1 MAITRQQIILEV
13 DADTG
18 EVLKATS
25 DLQKNMEGVADAA
38 NDAAE
43 ATENIGTAGADA
55 GGKLKKA
62 GKTGATAFKGLGA
75 AIKATGIG
83 LLVALLAK
91 LVIAFT
97 ENKKIADA
105 LGVATAALGAIFNGI
120 VEVGSKMVTTLIEAF
135 NNPQKAVESL
145 REKFVALGDYMKTLL
160 DASINPIRRGL
171 LNIKRSALEAAIGTK
186 EFFGGDATALK
197 QQVRELDD
205 QLADLV
211 VKQEENKDKLKEPFV
226 QAAEAVKTYVA
237 ETATAVE
244 AATRLEK
251 QLQKLSDAERD
262 LAVTTAQSRAEVEE
276 LKRQRDDQTLSIE
289 DRIAAAEKAAAIDK
303 AIADENVRIA
313 EQRAQ
318 LLRQEIELQGAT
330 DERLQAVADAEI
342 AAADARTASLTV
354 QTELQNSLFALN
366 EEGRAQAEEAAQA
379 ELERRKELA
388 EALATEKE
396 LELIKLREEYEA
408 KLALAREFG
417 EGEEQLTQEFE
428 QKKAE
433 IEEKYAEERVER
445 EKVSA
450 QEVVGAFQNA
460 FNAIQALQQAFGTQN
475 EKQARRNFKIQK
487 ALTLAQTTISTV
499 EGVQNAFTS
508 ALKSP
513 ITSVFPGY
521 PFVQAGIA
529 AAFGAAQLATIAK
542 SKYQGGTSAPP
553 PTPSAGGG
561 GGGAPAGGGG
571 QTQAPQLD
579 LSFLGEGAG
588 QEGPIQ
594 AYVVSENVS
603 NAQQANQKIQEQA
616 SL

>member
-487 ALTLAQTTISTV
+487 ALSLAQTTISTV

>member
-25 DLQKNMEGVADAA
+25 ELQKNMEGVADAA

-43 ATENIGTAGADA
+43 ATENIGTAGSAA
-55 GGKLKKA
+55 GSLLKKA
-62 GKTGATAFKGLGA
+62 GRAGTTAFKNLGL

-83 LLVALLAK
+83 LLVSLLAK

-97 ENKKIADA
+97 ENKKVADA
-105 LGVATAALGAIFNGI
+105 LGLATATLGTIFNGI

-145 REKFVALGDYMKTLL
+145 REKFVLLGDYMKTLL

-171 LNIKRSALEAAIGTK
+171 LNIKRAALEAAIGTK

-237 ETATAVE
+237 ETATAVK

-396 LELIKLREEYEA
+396 LELIKLREDYEA

-433 IEEKYAEERVER
+433 IEEKYAKERVDR

-450 QEVVGAFQNA
+450 QEVVGTFQNA

-475 EKQARRNFKIQK
+475 EKQARKNFQIQK
-487 ALTLAQTTISTV
+487 ALSLAQTTIATV
-499 EGVQNAFTS
+499 EAVQNAFTT
-508 ALKSP
+508 AQKSP
-513 ITSVFPGY
+513 ITALFPGY

-529 AAFGAAQLATIAK
+529 GAFGAAQLAVINK
-542 SKYQGGTSAPP
+542 SKYQGGAASPP
-553 PTPSAGGG
+553 PTPSGGG
-561 GGGAPAGGGG
+561 GGGVPAGGG
-571 QTQAPQLD
+571 QTQTPQLD